1 MLVVI
6 RLIVRILTRALP
18 AVPWV
23 RTLERSISWIAWIVA
38 VLWLTDVLPSV
49 LEEMDEVKWKI
60 GATKISLRNLVEGTI
75 TAGVVLMLALWV
87 SAVLERRLL
96 ANASGQD
103 LSWRKIVA
111 TLLRT
116 VLLFIGLM
124 FALSAVGIDLTALSV
139 LGGGLAVGLGFGLQ
153 KIAANYVSGF
163 VILAERSIS
172 IGDMV
177 KVDNFEGQVSDIR
190 TRYTVIRALNGRE
203 AIIPNETLITTRVEN
218 SSLADRS
225 VLMQTTLSVAYGTDV
240 RKLQPMLQGAVAAVP
255 RVLDKPAPSVQ
266 MSAFT
271 ASSIELTVNFWI
283 ADPEAGQG
291 NVKSEVNLAVL
302 DVLRAERRRLSFGA
316 ANGVGDHVEGCGGRP
331 PRRSILRRPR
341 APHLRQPP
349 TRPRPEGSETAS
361 RRVPRLW
368 QTRPM
373 RTILLALAL
382 IAAVTGDGA
391 DPRPSRGQHPAQRPG
406 GHRGGDAGGRAAGE
420 PAADAAAALPRR
432 QGRDHAPGHAL
443 QAGNGPAR
451 RCRPGLGTRGHRSE
465 PA

>member
-1 MLVVI
+1 MASRVFNRPDLDEIVVALNKPSALVELGVFFVCLLAAWLVVRLIRGPDKRPGSILFGERLVDGVLFPVFALVFAIVGRFGLETVIKPGIFRLAVPILLLLVVI

-60 GATKISLRNLVEGTI
+60 GATKISLRNLIEGTI

-283 ADPEAGQG
+283 SDPEAGQG

-302 DVLRAERRRLSFGA
+302 DVLRAESVVFPSA
-316 ANGVGDHVEGCGGRP
+316 
-331 PRRSILRRPR
+331 
-341 APHLRQPP
+341 Q
-349 TRPRPEGSETAS
+349 
-361 RRVPRLW
+361 
-368 QTRPM
+368 QTV
-373 RTILLALAL
+373 LA
-382 IAAVTGDGA
+382 IM
-391 DPRPSRGQHPAQRPG
+391 SK
-406 GHRGGDAGGRAAGE
+406 
-420 PAADAAAALPRR
+420 DAAATAATIDP
-432 QGRDHAPGHAL
+432 AP
-443 QAGNGPAR
+443 P
-451 RCRPGLGTRGHRSE
+451 PGSAPSAASDPTA
-465 PA
+465 P

>member
-1 MLVVI
+1 MTSRIFNRPDLDEIVVALNKPSSLVELGLFFVCLLAAWAAVRLIRGPEKRPGSVLFGERLIDGVLFPVLALAFAIVARFGLETVLKPAVFRLVIPILLLLVVI

-18 AVPWV
+18 SVPWV
-23 RTLERSISWIAWIVA
+23 RVLERSISWIAWIVA

-60 GATKISLRNLVEGTI
+60 GTAKISLRNLVEGTI
-75 TAGVVLMLALWV
+75 TAGIVLMLALWI

-116 VLLFIGLM
+116 VLLFVGLM

-240 RKLQPMLQGAVAAVP
+240 RKLQPVLRDAVAAVQ

-302 DVLRAERRRLSFGA
+302 DVLRAEKIVFPSAQQTVLALVSKDAGPSVELVDPA
-316 ANGVGDHVEGCGGRP
+316 ASAEAATSTTSDP
-331 PRRSILRRPR
+331 
-341 APHLRQPP
+341 
-349 TRPRPEGSETAS
+349 TAS
-361 RRVPRLW
+361 
-368 QTRPM
+368 
-373 RTILLALAL
+373 
-382 IAAVTGDGA
+382 
-391 DPRPSRGQHPAQRPG
+391 
-406 GHRGGDAGGRAAGE
+406 
-420 PAADAAAALPRR
+420 
-432 QGRDHAPGHAL
+432 
-443 QAGNGPAR
+443 
-451 RCRPGLGTRGHRSE
+451 
-465 PA
+465 